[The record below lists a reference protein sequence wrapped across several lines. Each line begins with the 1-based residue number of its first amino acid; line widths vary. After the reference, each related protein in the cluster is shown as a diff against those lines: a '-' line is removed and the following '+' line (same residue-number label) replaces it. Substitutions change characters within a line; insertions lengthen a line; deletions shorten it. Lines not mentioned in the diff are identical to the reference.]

1 MELEPNDDAKSLGK
15 SCRWEEGVF
24 LSYVHYFLIAIGL
37 SVKLNS
43 NIWTR
48 NGYCSNN
55 SIIKLISP
63 IPQKRAVSLFVF
75 C

>member
-15 SCRWEEGVF
+15 SCGWKESVF
-24 LSYVHYFLIAIGL
+24 LSYVLYFLIAIGL

-43 NIWTR
+43 NIWTT
-48 NGYCSNN
+48 NGYCNNN

-63 IPQKRAVSLFVF
+63 LPQKRAASLFVF